1 MDVDGVAAGTG
12 IVAAAATAALAA
24 APYLLL
30 DPTAVGAYVTAGP
43 GGLRLIALFGLVA
56 VVVLAAGAAGRSDP
70 AQMAGAAVVLGA
82 FTAGVAWWW
91 ALSLSPS
98 LIGGL
103 TEYALFEYHRWAV
116 ATVATGS
123 LLAAAAYARA
133 VL

>member
-56 VVVLAAGAAGRSDP
+56 IVVLAAGAAGRSDP

-82 FTAGVAWWW
+82 ASALLAWWW
-91 ALSLSPS
+91 ALSVPAALVGS
-98 LIGGL
+98 L
-103 TEYALFEYHRWAV
+103 TDAASFAYHRWALALA
-116 ATVATGS
+116 ATA
-123 LLAAAAYARA
+123 LLAAAGAYARS